1 MHPQMRGWCV
11 SHIKDDTMTS
21 ALFQIQ
27 RFTWYAFDAAART
40 VHPNAGFTTGRRCSS
55 ISFGERDEVNHDGF
69 D

>member
-1 MHPQMRGWCV
+1 
-11 SHIKDDTMTS
+11 MTS